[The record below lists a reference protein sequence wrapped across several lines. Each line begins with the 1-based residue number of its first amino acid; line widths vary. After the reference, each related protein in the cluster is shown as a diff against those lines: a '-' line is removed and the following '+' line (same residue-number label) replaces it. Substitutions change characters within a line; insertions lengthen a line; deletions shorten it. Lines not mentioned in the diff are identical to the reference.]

1 MWEATHLQKLLNVN
15 FFDVFKPR
23 DKHELKVLH
32 LSENKVPSAQEQ
44 VGGKVN
50 SGIMDAVAEGDYE
63 EASQSIY
70 GTPDLGVGR
79 EAADHVGILIWD
91 AFEGSVTYE
100 LLGECYTTDQGLAQD
115 VTITCLDIASVTTN
129 LKERSQTL
137 LEQRVAEAA
146 DVSEI
151 YDENNDY
158 REDFV
163 MEVLHDA
170 VVDAL
175 EEDARNMTME
185 LTVNLSYRDGKWWVV
200 ADEALLNAISGGIL
214 Y

>member
-1 MWEATHLQKLLNVN
+1 LLTAIGLGAVAAAVFLSMEFVNAKPLLLTPPDEA
-15 FFDVFKPR
+15 R
-23 DKHELKVLH
+23 SKVIML
-32 LSENKVPSAQEQ
+32 
-44 VGGKVN
+44 
-50 SGIMDAVAEGDYE
+50 MDAVAEGDYE

-163 MEVLHDA
+163 MQVLYDST
-170 VVDAL
+170 VDAL
-175 EEDARNMTME
+175 AQDART
-185 LTVNLSYRDGKWWVV
+185 TTKQVTLSLVYDDGQWWVMP
-200 ADEALLNAISGGIL
+200 ESQLLDAISGGL
-214 Y
+214 LK

>member
-1 MWEATHLQKLLNVN
+1 MKAVKYLFCGLLTAIGLGAAAAAVFLSMEFVNAKPLLLTPPDEA
-15 FFDVFKPR
+15 R
-23 DKHELKVLH
+23 SKVIML
-32 LSENKVPSAQEQ
+32 
-44 VGGKVN
+44 
-50 SGIMDAVAEGDYE
+50 MDAVAEGDYE

-185 LTVNLSYRDGKWWVV
+185 LIVNLSYRDGKWWVV

>member
-1 MWEATHLQKLLNVN
+1 MKAVKYLFSFLLAAIG
-15 FFDVFKPR
+15 
-23 DKHELKVLH
+23 LC
-32 LSENKVPSAQEQ
+32 AA
-44 VGGKVN
+44 
-50 SGIMDAVAEGDYE
+50 AVAVFLSMEFVDAKPMLLTPPDVARSKVIMLMNAVSEGDYE

-79 EAADHVGILIWD
+79 EAADEVGVMIWD
-91 AFEGSVTYE
+91 AFEGSITYE
-100 LLGECYTTDQGLAQD
+100 LLGECYTTEQGLAQD
-115 VTITCLDIASVTTN
+115 VSITCLDVTSVTEN
-129 LKERSQTL
+129 LKTRSQTM

-151 YDENNDY
+151 YDENNEY

-163 MEVLHDA
+163 MAVLQDA
-170 VVDAL
+170 VADAL
-175 EEDARNMTME
+175 EEDARKMTME
-185 LTVNLSYRDGKWWVV
+185 LTVNLSYQDGKWWVL

>member
-1 MWEATHLQKLLNVN
+1 MKAVKYLFCSLLAVIGLGAAAAAVFLSMTFAGAKPFLLTPPDEARNTVITL
-15 FFDVFKPR
+15 
-23 DKHELKVLH
+23 
-32 LSENKVPSAQEQ
+32 
-44 VGGKVN
+44 
-50 SGIMDAVAEGDYE
+50 MDAVSEGNYE
-63 EASQSIY
+63 EASRSIF
-70 GTPDLGVGR
+70 GTPDLGVDR
-79 EAADHVGILIWD
+79 DATDAVGVLIWE

-115 VTITCLDIASVTTN
+115 VSITCLDVSSVTAN
-129 LKERSQTL
+129 LKERSQAL
-137 LEQRVAEAA
+137 LEQRVADAT

-163 MEVLHDA
+163 MGVLHDA

-175 EEDARNMTME
+175 KEDARTKTVE
-185 LTVNLSYRDGKWWVV
+185 LTVNLSYQAGEWWVV